1 MIQLNTT
8 LLPSPSQSNITST
21 ESTND
26 DGKTGTAAASTAS
39 SSIVSISRQGYSL
52 QQAQATAAAP
62 TDTSAPKVKKFKPT
76 DGKGNVS
83 LSANITV
90 TFTETI
96 KRGSGNIVLKKADGT
111 VVETFNAASS
121 SNLSIRGKTL
131 TINPSQNFE
140 LGTKY
145 LVTFETGTV
154 TDQAGNA
161 YAGSS
166 NYDFK
171 TKPDKKAPKAL
182 SFNPRDGANGISP
195 STNIIVT
202 FSEAIKAGNGSI
214 ILKNAKG
221 KVVQTFRASSAMI
234 SGNTLTL
241 DPSAKLDLNSKY
253 TVTFSRGSVK
263 DLAGNSY
270 KGTKSY
276 DFKTAP
282 TDIPYT
288 PPSSSSGGSTPGPYS
303 YSDNP
308 QDAGAFN
315 IALNYTG
322 DQAYLTYFQQARSF
336 WENVITADLP
346 DSSGIDDLRI
356 SATINSIDGVGGV
369 LGSAGPTTLRGGSN
383 LPITG
388 TMQFDSADMSNMV
401 ANGTLLRVI
410 MHEMGHVLGI
420 GSLWSTFG
428 YNSTPGQ
435 YTGTNALAA
444 YAAIVGG
451 NPAYVPLEDGGG
463 AGTYNVHWE
472 EDVFTSELMTGYATG
487 SMLLSTVTIG
497 ALEDLGYTVDYG
509 AAETAG
515 LNLMA
520 PAGAPGPTIDTLI

>member
-1 MIQLNTT
+1 MIALNTT
-8 LLPSPSQSNITST
+8 LLPQQQTISGTDNTSAGTPIQTGQVPSLP
-21 ESTND
+21 
-26 DGKTGTAAASTAS
+26 ASAV
-39 SSIVSISRQGYSL
+39 VSISRQAYAL
-52 QQAQATAAAP
+52 QQAHATSQSAP
-62 TDTSAPKVKKFKPT
+62 IDTSAPKVKKFKPT

-96 KRGSGNIVLKKADGT
+96 KRGSGNIVLKKSDGT

-145 LVTFETGTV
+145 LVTFEAGTV
-154 TDQAGNA
+154 TDTAGNA

-171 TKPDKKAPKAL
+171 TKPDKKAPKVL
-182 SFNPRDGANGISP
+182 NFNPRDGASGVSP
-195 STNIIVT
+195 STNIVVT
-202 FSEAIKAGNGSI
+202 FSEAIKAGSGSI
-214 ILKNAKG
+214 LLKNAKG

-234 SGNTLTL
+234 DGNTLTL

-263 DLAGNSY
+263 DIAGNSY

-288 PPSSSSGGSTPGPYS
+288 PPSGSGSGSSSFS

-322 DQAYLTYFQQARSF
+322 DQAYLTYFQQARTF
-336 WENVITADLP
+336 WQNVITADLP
-346 DSSGIDDLRI
+346 DINGVDDLRI

-388 TMQFDSADMSNMV
+388 SMQFDSADMSNMV

-428 YNSTPGQ
+428 FNSTPGQ

-444 YAAIVGG
+444 YQAVVGG
-451 NPAYVPLEDGGG
+451 NPAFVPLENGGG
-463 AGTYNVHWE
+463 AGTFNVHWE
-472 EDVFTSELMTGYATG
+472 EDDFTSELMTGYATG
-487 SMLLSTVTIG
+487 SMLLSTITIG
-497 ALEDLGYTVDYG
+497 ALEDLGYTVNYG

-520 PAGAPGPTIDTLI
+520 PGSTIDLMV

>member
-8 LLPSPSQSNITST
+8 LLPQQQTAPSDKENLGSSVSST
-21 ESTND
+21 PL
-26 DGKTGTAAASTAS
+26 KTETLPPA
-39 SSIVSISRQGYSL
+39 SSIVSISRQAYYL
-52 QQAQATAAAP
+52 QQAHATSQPAP
-62 TDTSAPKVKKFKPT
+62 VDTSAPKVSKFKPT

-90 TFTETI
+90 TFTEAI
-96 KRGSGNIVLKKADGT
+96 QRGSGNIILKKADGT
-111 VVETFNAASS
+111 VVETFNAANSG
-121 SNLSIRGKTL
+121 NLSIRGKTL

-140 LGTKY
+140 LGVKY
-145 LVTFETGTV
+145 TVTFEAGTV

-182 SFNPRDGANGISP
+182 SFTPRDGSKGASP
-195 STNIIVT
+195 STDIIVT
-202 FSEAIKAGNGSI
+202 FSEAIKAGSGSI
-214 ILKNAKG
+214 LLKNAKG
-221 KVVQTFRASSAMI
+221 KVVQAFRASGAMI

-253 TVTFSRGSVK
+253 TVVFSRGAVK

-276 DFKTAP
+276 DFKTSA

-288 PPSSSSGGSTPGPYS
+288 PPASSGGSSSIT
-303 YSDNP
+303 YSDTP
-308 QDAGAFN
+308 QNAGAFN

-322 DQAYLTYFQQARSF
+322 DASYLTYFQQARTF

-346 DSSGIDDLRI
+346 DSGGIDDVRI
-356 SATINSIDGVGGV
+356 SATIVSIDGSGGI

-388 TMQFDSADMSNMV
+388 TMQFDSADMANMV
-401 ANGTLLRVI
+401 ANGSLLGVI
-410 MHEMGHVLGI
+410 KHEMGHVLGL
-420 GSLWSTFG
+420 GSLWATFG
-428 YNSTPGQ
+428 FNTTPGQ
-435 YTGTNALAA
+435 YTGAQALAA
-444 YAAIVGG
+444 YKTAVGG
-451 NPAYVPLEDGGG
+451 NPGATFVPLEDNGGG
-463 AGTYNVHWE
+463 GTANVHWE
-472 EDVFTSELMTGYATG
+472 EDIFTSELMTGFANGT
-487 SMLLSTVTIG
+487 LQLSTITIG
-497 ALEDLGYTVDYG
+497 ALEDLGYTVNYG

-515 LNLMA
+515 LSIMA
-520 PAGAPGPTIDTLI
+520 EDSGPSIHLVA

>member
-1 MIQLNTT
+1 MLELNTN
-8 LLPSPSQSNITST
+8 LLPQQQPGIGGT
-21 ESTND
+21 ESA
-26 DGKTGTAAASTAS
+26 GAIASEPAKAATSALAPAPSA
-39 SSIVSISRQGYSL
+39 IVSISRQAHSL
-52 QQAQATAAAP
+52 QQAYATTQVVP
-62 TDTSAPKVKKFKPT
+62 TDVSAPKIKKFKPT

-90 TFTETI
+90 TFTESI

-111 VVETFNAASS
+111 VVETFSASS
-121 SNLSIRGKTL
+121 SSSLSIRGKTL

-145 LVTFETGTV
+145 LVTFDPGTV

-161 YAGSS
+161 FAGSS

-171 TKPDKKAPKAL
+171 TKPDKSAPKAR
-182 SFNPRDGANGISP
+182 SFMPRDGASGVSP
-195 STNIIVT
+195 STDIIVT
-202 FSEAIKAGNGSI
+202 FSEAIKAGNGN
-214 ILKNAKG
+214 ILLKDAKG
-221 KVVQTFRASSAMI
+221 KVVQSFRASSAMI

-253 TVTFSRGSVK
+253 TVVFSNGSVK

-276 DFKTAP
+276 DFKTAA

-288 PPSSSSGGSTPGPYS
+288 PPSSGGGGSTSYS
-303 YSDNP
+303 YTDNP

-322 DQAYLTYFQQARSF
+322 DQAYLTYFQQARTF
-336 WENVITADLP
+336 WQNVITADLP
-346 DSSGIDDLRI
+346 DSGGIDDLRI
-356 SATINSIDGVGGV
+356 AATINSIDGVGGV

-401 ANGTLLRVI
+401 SNGTLLRVI

-428 YNSTPGQ
+428 FNSTPGQ
-435 YTGTNALAA
+435 YTGANALAA
-444 YAAIVGG
+444 YQAIVGG
-451 NPAYVPLEDGGG
+451 NPAYVPLENGGG
-463 AGTYNVHWE
+463 GGTFNVHWE
-472 EDVFTSELMTGYATG
+472 EDDFTTELMTGYATG

-497 ALEDLGYTVDYG
+497 ALEDLGYTVNYG
-509 AAETAG
+509 AAETGG

-520 PAGAPGPTIDTLI
+520 PGSTIDLMV

>member
-1 MIQLNTT
+1 MLELNTS
-8 LLPSPSQSNITST
+8 LLPQQQSGIGGTGNA
-21 ESTND
+21 
-26 DGKTGTAAASTAS
+26 GTATNEPTTAATSAPAPAPS
-39 SSIVSISRQGYSL
+39 AIVSISRQAHSL
-52 QQAQATAAAP
+52 QQAYATTQAAT
-62 TDTSAPKVKKFKPT
+62 TDLSAPKIKKFKPT

-90 TFTETI
+90 TFTEAI

-111 VVETFNAASS
+111 VVETFSASSS

-145 LVTFETGTV
+145 LVTFDPGTV

-161 YAGSS
+161 FAGSS

-171 TKPDKKAPKAL
+171 TKPDKSAPKAL
-182 SFNPRDGANGISP
+182 NFTPRDGASGVSP
-195 STNIIVT
+195 STDIIVT

-214 ILKNAKG
+214 LLKDAKG
-221 KVVQTFRASSAMI
+221 KIVQTFRASGAMI

-253 TVTFSRGSVK
+253 TVVFSNGSVK

-276 DFKTAP
+276 DFKTASS
-282 TDIPYT
+282 DIPYT
-288 PPSSSSGGSTPGPYS
+288 PPSSGSGGSS
-303 YSDNP
+303 SINYSDNP

-322 DQAYLTYFQQARSF
+322 DQAYLTYFQQARTF
-336 WENVITADLP
+336 WQNVITADLP
-346 DSSGIDDLRI
+346 DSGGIDDLRI

-401 ANGTLLRVI
+401 SNGTLLRVI

-428 YNSTPGQ
+428 FNSTPGQ
-435 YTGTNALAA
+435 YTGANALAA
-444 YAAIVGG
+444 YQAVVGG
-451 NPAYVPLEDGGG
+451 NPAYVPLENGGG
-463 AGTYNVHWE
+463 AGTFNVHWE
-472 EDVFTSELMTGYATG
+472 EDDFTSELMTGYATG
-487 SMLLSTVTIG
+487 SMLLSTITIG
-497 ALEDLGYTVDYG
+497 ALEDLGYTVNYG
-509 AAETAG
+509 AAETGG

-520 PAGAPGPTIDTLI
+520 PGPTIDLMV